1 MIVPI
6 ATERNI
12 NLIITTLLLILLYT
26 WKEKSEGEE
35 AAESIEVL
43 KNNPFIGLV
52 FKPFFPLQT
61 VYNLFLG
68 GGCKSGSGCLVK

>member
-1 MIVPI
+1 M
-6 ATERNI
+6 EG
-12 NLIITTLLLILLYT
+12 
-26 WKEKSEGEE
+26 KSEGEE

-68 GGCKSGSGCLVK
+68 GGV